1 MKMDTERKGC
11 LLLRSQD
18 RVRAEAYLNG
28 RRMTVTDRLE
38 EGTDFLLAEEELL
51 LGVGAGLAARCRQL
65 NVPLFLLAERD
76 ERSSEQDRSGRRDVL
91 SAATFVFYKPLV
103 LELVLRRIALLMGE
117 TPDEGGRR
125 GWFTLQA
132 QCSLDALNVPRHL
145 LAFRY
150 FSDGVGLLSELRY
163 PSRIKLMQQ
172 LYPALSEQH
181 NSSPVMVDRAMRHG
195 VESCWRLAG
204 KGVQR
209 QYFGYSA
216 QDKQGMPT
224 NGEFL
229 FALYEHVKLLL
240 PYDRGRADFLREL
253 SRINGRE
260 MSLSSGT
267 ELVPNGC
274 QPVRHLVY

>member
-1 MKMDTERKGC
+1 MKIETKTAC
-11 LLLRSQD
+11 LLLRPQE
-18 RVRAEAYLNG
+18 RTRAAAYLAG
-28 RRMTVTDRLE
+28 RGMAVTDRLD
-38 EGTDFLLAEEELL
+38 GNTSFLMAEEELL
-51 LGVGAGLAARCRQL
+51 PRPAEELIGQCRSM

-76 ERSSEQDRSGRRDVL
+76 GDLRPDMLD
-91 SAATFVFYKPLV
+91 AAAFVFYKPLV
-103 LELVLRRIALLMGE
+103 LELVLRRIALLLGE
-117 TPDEGGRR
+117 PDDEGGRR
-125 GWFTLQA
+125 GWFVLQA

-150 FSDGVGLLSELRY
+150 FSDGVGLLSEMAY

-172 LYPALSEQH
+172 LYPALSKRH

-229 FALYEHVKLLL
+229 FAVYEHVKLLL
-240 PYDRGRADFLREL
+240 PYDRGRDAFLREL
-253 SRINGRE
+253 RRINARDIA
-260 MSLSSGT
+260 
-267 ELVPNGC
+267 PDGC
-274 QPVRHLVY
+274 QSGGDLIY

>member
-1 MKMDTERKGC
+1 MKMDQMAC
-11 LLLRSQD
+11 LLLQPRD
-18 RVRAEAYLNG
+18 RQRAEAYLTG
-28 RRMTVTDRLE
+28 RGVAVTDAPTA
-38 EGTDFLLAEEELL
+38 GTRFLLAEDELL
-51 LGVGAGLAARCRQL
+51 LSAGPALWDRCRAL

-76 ERSSEQDRSGRRDVL
+76 DRLAGRDGDLRKDML
-91 SAATFVFYKPLV
+91 SAAVFVFFKPLV
-103 LELVLRRIALLMGE
+103 LELVLRRIALLLGE
-117 TPDEGGRR
+117 EDQEGGRR

-150 FSDGVGLLSELRY
+150 FSDGVGLLADMRY
-163 PSRIKLMQQ
+163 PSRVKLMQQ
-172 LYPALSEQH
+172 LYPTLSKRH
-181 NSSPVMVDRAMRHG
+181 DSSPVMVDRAMRHG

-229 FALYEHVKLLL
+229 FAVYEHVRLLL
-240 PYDRGRADFLREL
+240 PYDRGREDFLREL
-253 SRINGRE
+253 DRINARD
-260 MSLSSGT
+260 MAWNS
-267 ELVPNGC
+267 C
-274 QPVRHLVY
+274 QSASDLIY

>member
-1 MKMDTERKGC
+1 MMNGQERKAC
-11 LLLRSQD
+11 LLLRTAD
-18 RVRAEAYLNG
+18 RAQAESYLIK
-28 RRMTVTDRLE
+28 RDVAVTDGLE
-38 EGTDFLLAEEELL
+38 EGTSFVLAEEELL
-51 LGVGAGLAARCRQL
+51 LGAGRGLVDQCRQMQ
-65 NVPLFLLAERD
+65 VPLFLLAERD
-76 ERSSEQDRSGRRDVL
+76 GAVRGEAM
-91 SAATFVFYKPLV
+91 AAVSFVFYKPLV

-117 TPDEGGRR
+117 EDREGGRR

-132 QCSLDALNVPRHL
+132 QCSLDALHVPRHL

-150 FSDGVGLLSELRY
+150 FSDGVGLLCEMSH

-172 LYPALSEQH
+172 LYPALSERH

-229 FALYEHVKLLL
+229 FAVYEHVKTLL
-240 PYDRGRADFLREL
+240 PYDRGRSDFLREL
-253 SRINGRE
+253 SRINDRDIA
-260 MSLSSGT
+260 T
-267 ELVPNGC
+267 DGC
-274 QPVRHLVY
+274 QSARDLVY

>member
-1 MKMDTERKGC
+1 MNAERKAC
-11 LLLRSQD
+11 LLLRPKD
-18 RVRAEAYLNG
+18 RQRAEAYLRARG
-28 RRMTVTDRLE
+28 MAVTDRLE
-38 EGTDFLLAEEELL
+38 AGISFLLAEDELL
-51 LGVGAGLAARCRQL
+51 VGGGRALADRCREL
-65 NVPLFLLAERD
+65 GVPLFLLAERD
-76 ERSSEQDRSGRRDVL
+76 DGFAVRTRGLGEDIL
-91 SAATFVFYKPLV
+91 SAVTFVFYKPLV
-103 LELVLRRIALLMGE
+103 LELVLRRVALLLGE
-117 TPDEGGRR
+117 QDREGGRR

-132 QCSLDALNVPRHL
+132 QCSLDALSVPRHL

-150 FSDGVGLLSELRY
+150 FSDGVGMLSEMPY

-172 LYPALSEQH
+172 LYPTLSKRH

-229 FALYEHVKLLL
+229 FAVFEHVKTLL
-240 PYDRGRADFLREL
+240 PYDRGRDAFLREL
-253 SRINGRE
+253 QKINERDLE
-260 MSLSSGT
+260 
-267 ELVPNGC
+267 PDGC
-274 QPVRHLVY
+274 QPAQDLVY

>member
-1 MKMDTERKGC
+1 MKAERKAF
-11 LLLRSQD
+11 LLLRSAD
-18 RVRAEAYLNG
+18 RLRAEGYLMNRG
-28 RRMTVTDRLE
+28 VAVTDRLE
-38 EGTDFLLAEEELL
+38 EGTGFLLAEDELL
-51 LGVGAGLAARCRQL
+51 LAAGHGLLDRCKTMR
-65 NVPLFLLAERD
+65 VPLFLLA
-76 ERSSEQDRSGRRDVL
+76 DREEGPRGELL
-91 SAATFVFYKPLV
+91 SAAAFVFYKPLV
-103 LELVLRRIALLMGE
+103 LELVLRRIALLLGE
-117 TPDEGGRR
+117 TGDEGGRR

-132 QCSLDALNVPRHL
+132 QCSLDALSVPRHL

-150 FSDGVGLLSELRY
+150 FSDGVGLLSEMAY

-172 LYPALSEQH
+172 LYPTLSQRH
-181 NSSPVMVDRAMRHG
+181 SSSPVMVDRAMRHG

-240 PYDRGRADFLREL
+240 PYDRGQAAFLREL
-253 SRINGRE
+253 SRINGRD
-260 MSLSSGT
+260 MDLTSG
-267 ELVPNGC
+267 VDFASNGC
-274 QPVRHLVY
+274 QSAGNLIY

>member
-1 MKMDTERKGC
+1 MKEQGERRAC
-11 LLLRSQD
+11 LLLRPADQQRAEVYLSARGMAVSD
-18 RVRAEAYLNG
+18 RVEA
-28 RRMTVTDRLE
+28 
-38 EGTDFLLAEEELL
+38 GTGFLLAEDGLL
-51 LGVGAGLAARCRQL
+51 FGAGRALADRCRAL
-65 NVPLFLLAERD
+65 GVPLFLLAER
-76 ERSSEQDRSGRRDVL
+76 EEILCGEAVSQAV
-91 SAATFVFYKPLV
+91 FVFYKPLV
-103 LELVLRRIALLMGE
+103 LELVLRRVGLLLGE
-117 TPDEGGRR
+117 EDREGGRR

-150 FSDGVGLLSELRY
+150 FSDGVGLLSEMAY

-172 LYPALSEQH
+172 LYPTLSQRH

-204 KGVQR
+204 KAVQR

-229 FALYEHVKLLL
+229 FAVYEHVKTLL
-240 PYDRGRADFLREL
+240 PYDRGQDAFLREL
-253 SRINGRE
+253 RRINARE
-260 MSLSSGT
+260 QAAD
-267 ELVPNGC
+267 GC
-274 QPVRHLVY
+274 QTVRDLVY

>member
-1 MKMDTERKGC
+1 MKADREKKAC
-11 LLLRSQD
+11 LLLRPAD
-18 RVRAEAYLNG
+18 RVRAESYLAG
-28 RRMTVTDRLE
+28 RGMGVTDRLA
-38 EGTDFLLAEEELL
+38 EGIGFLLAEEVLL
-51 LGVGAGLAARCRQL
+51 PGAGSGLAERCQELR
-65 NVPLFLLAERD
+65 VPLFLLAERD
-76 ERSSEQDRSGRRDVL
+76 EPLRADAL
-91 SAATFVFYKPLV
+91 SAAAFVFYKPLV
-103 LELVLRRIALLMGE
+103 LELVLRRIAMLIGE
-117 TPDEGGRR
+117 TADDGGRR

-132 QCSLDALNVPRHL
+132 QCSLDTLNVPRHL

-150 FSDGVGLLSELRY
+150 FSDGVGLLSEMRY

-172 LYPALSEQH
+172 LYPALSERH
-181 NSSPVMVDRAMRHG
+181 DSSPVMVDRAMRHG

-240 PYDRGRADFLREL
+240 PYDRGQADFLREL
-253 SRINGRE
+253 RRINSRDRE
-260 MSLSSGT
+260 LGPGT
-267 ELVPNGC
+267 DFARSGC
-274 QPVRHLVY
+274 QSAGDLVY

>member
-1 MKMDTERKGC
+1 MNAESKTAC
-11 LLLRSQD
+11 LLLRPQEKA
-18 RVRAEAYLNG
+18 RATTYLTSRG
-28 RRMTVTDRLE
+28 MAVTDRPDP
-38 EGTDFLLAEEELL
+38 GTGFLLAEEELL
-51 LGVGAGLAARCRQL
+51 PRPAEELIRRCRQL
-65 NVPLFLLAERD
+65 SIPLFLLAERD
-76 ERSSEQDRSGRRDVL
+76 GSSDRDLV
-91 SAATFVFYKPLV
+91 AAAAFVFYKPLV
-103 LELVLRRIALLMGE
+103 LELALRRIALLLGE
-117 TPDEGGRR
+117 PADEGGRR
-125 GWFTLQA
+125 GWFVLQA

-150 FSDGVGLLSELRY
+150 FSDGVGLLSEMPY

-172 LYPALSEQH
+172 LYPALSQRH

-229 FALYEHVKLLL
+229 FAVYEHVKLLL
-240 PYDRGRADFLREL
+240 PYDRGQEAFYREL
-253 SRINGRE
+253 RQINSRDPGRE
-260 MSLSSGT
+260 FSRD
-267 ELVPNGC
+267 GC
-274 QPVRHLVY
+274 QPERDLVY

>member
-1 MKMDTERKGC
+1 MTAENKLVC
-11 LLLRSQD
+11 LLLSPRD
-18 RVRAEAYLNG
+18 REEMSRCLAQKGYGVTGRPGPNVR
-28 RRMTVTDRLE
+28 
-38 EGTDFLLAEEELL
+38 FLLAEAELL
-51 LGVGAGLAARCRQL
+51 CTLGSEPIRACREAG
-65 NVPLFLLAERD
+65 VPVFLLAERQGAVPP
-76 ERSSEQDRSGRRDVL
+76 EKL
-91 SAATFVFYKPLV
+91 SQATYVFYKPLL
-103 LELVLRRIALLMGE
+103 LELVLRRIGLFLGE
-117 TPDEGGRR
+117 NWAEGGRQ

-132 QCSLDALNVPRHL
+132 QCSLDALAVPRHL

-150 FSDGVGLLSELRY
+150 FSDGVGLLSQQPY

-172 LYPALSEQH
+172 LYPALSERH

-204 KGVQR
+204 KSVQR

-240 PYDRGRADFLREL
+240 PYDGRQAAFLREL
-253 SRINGRE
+253 RRINGE
-260 MSLSSGT
+260 
-267 ELVPNGC
+267 EIA
-274 QPVRHLVY
+274 

>member
-1 MKMDTERKGC
+1 MNRNEERRAC
-11 LLLRSQD
+11 LLLRPRD
-18 RVRAEAYLNG
+18 RLRAEAYLLDRG
-28 RRMTVTDRLE
+28 VTATERLE
-38 EGTDFLLAEEELL
+38 AGTRFLLAEDELL
-51 LGVGAGLAARCRQL
+51 MAAGWDLLDRARTLQ
-65 NVPLFLLAERD
+65 VPLFLLAER
-76 ERSSEQDRSGRRDVL
+76 EGGSRSELL

-103 LELVLRRIALLMGE
+103 LELVLRRIALLLGE
-117 TPDEGGRR
+117 GPDEGGRR

-132 QCSLDALNVPRHL
+132 QCSLDALSVPRHL

-150 FSDGVGLLSELRY
+150 FSDGVGLLSEMAY

-172 LYPALSEQH
+172 LYPTLSKRH
-181 NSSPVMVDRAMRHG
+181 GSSPVMVDRAMRHG

-229 FALYEHVKLLL
+229 FAVYEHVKLLL
-240 PYDRGRADFLREL
+240 PYDRGRDDFLREL
-253 SRINGRE
+253 DRINGRSMALE
-260 MSLSSGT
+260 AGRDLGLTS
-267 ELVPNGC
+267 C
-274 QPVRHLVY
+274 QSVGDLIY

>member
-1 MKMDTERKGC
+1 MNNIEARKA
-11 LLLRSQD
+11 LLMLRSAD
-18 RVRAEAYLNG
+18 RARAEAYLTG
-28 RRMTVTDRLE
+28 RGMAVTDRLGPE
-38 EGTDFLLAEEELL
+38 TGFLLAEEEML
-51 LGVGAGLAARCRQL
+51 LGAGAGLVDRCREL
-65 NVPLFLLAERD
+65 RVPLFLLAERD
-76 ERSSEQDRSGRRDVL
+76 GCLSEDAL
-91 SAATFVFYKPLV
+91 SAVTFVFYKPLV
-103 LELVLRRIALLMGE
+103 LELVLRRIALLIGE
-117 TPDEGGRR
+117 GPDQGGRR

-132 QCSLDALNVPRHL
+132 QCSLDALSVPRHL

-150 FSDGVGLLSELRY
+150 FSDGVGLLSEMPY

-172 LYPALSEQH
+172 LYPALSQRH

-240 PYDRGRADFLREL
+240 PYDRGQAAFLREL
-253 SRINGRE
+253 GRINGRD
-260 MSLSSGT
+260 MALD
-267 ELVPNGC
+267 GC
-274 QPVRHLVY
+274 QRAQDLVY

>member
-1 MKMDTERKGC
+1 MNGCAERKAC
-11 LLLRSQD
+11 LLLRPRD
-18 RVRAEAYLNG
+18 RQRAEAYLAG
-28 RRMTVTDRLE
+28 RGMAVTDDLE
-38 EGTDFLLAEEELL
+38 AGTGFLLAEDALL
-51 LGVGAGLAARCRQL
+51 LGPNRGLADRCRQL
-65 NVPLFLLAERD
+65 GVPLFLLAERD
-76 ERSSEQDRSGRRDVL
+76 DGFSTGIGGLREDVL

-103 LELVLRRIALLMGE
+103 LELVLRRVALLLGE
-117 TPDEGGRR
+117 EDQEGGRR

-132 QCSLDALNVPRHL
+132 QCSLDALSVPRHL

-150 FSDGVGLLSELRY
+150 FSDGVGLLSEMPY

-172 LYPALSEQH
+172 LYPTLSRRH

-229 FALYEHVKLLL
+229 FAVFEHVKLLL
-240 PYDRGRADFLREL
+240 PYDRGQDDFLREL
-253 SRINGRE
+253 ERINARD
-260 MSLSSGT
+260 LA
-267 ELVPNGC
+267 PDGC
-274 QPVRHLVY
+274 QADQDLIY